1 MLKTGDSKKWLGTM
15 LAVLAVLVFG
25 ITATGYADPTE
36 RVSGPAVVGTLDVIG
51 STVIFNGHCRGILA
65 TFTATFSTFP
75 GSLEGLRL
83 EGIGQTVCPP
93 QPSNVVIV
101 KNVMNG
107 GSTTN
112 AKVVLL
118 WVVSQ

>member
-15 LAVLAVLVFG
+15 LVVLAVLVFG

-36 RVSGPAVVGTLDVIG
+36 RVSGPAVVGTLDVI
-51 STVIFNGHCRGILA
+51 
-65 TFTATFSTFP
+65 